1 MASKGAI
8 NLQLN
13 IDTQFKNVN
22 TAVANFQKALSN
34 IKIDNNFL
42 DTKNIANTFQSQIT
56 EIQKSLSEAAN
67 FKLSDSSLGDYQALL
82 KSIQNQYSSLKSSVT
97 DYQVALDN
105 SKDAVQAQIAQEIQA
120 ANVAKNKATSLRTQI
135 SEISTLKAAQEEIA
149 KTGRKASEEE
159 KALAKK
165 YENTNTNLR
174 SLRASLGHANKDY
187 KDHNAKLQ
195 ELVSTQKSYET
206 ISEQII
212 DITKRTG
219 DEIKTATNARKEE
232 VETAKAAKK
241 AAEEKAK
248 ADAEAAKNQE
258 KLEKQTKT
266 AAEAAEKASQAWAKT
281 SSTFVS
287 DF

>member
-22 TAVANFQKALSN
+22 TAVADFQKALSN

-120 ANVAKNKATSLRTQI
+120 ANIAKNKATSLRTQI

-195 ELVSTQKSYET
+195 ELVSTQKNYET

-212 DITKRTG
+212 DITKRSRRKG
-219 DEIKTATNARKEE
+219 ESRRRSCKKPRKTRK
-232 VETAKAAKK
+232 A
-241 AAEEKAK
+241 
-248 ADAEAAKNQE
+248 N
-258 KLEKQTKT
+258 
-266 AAEAAEKASQAWAKT
+266 
-281 SSTFVS
+281 
-287 DF
+287 

>member
-82 KSIQNQYSSLKSSVT
+82 KSIQNQYSSLKSSVI

-120 ANVAKNKATSLRTQI
+120 ANVAKNKATSLNQRKGILDELEACITHTFYKNEDDATSYYQDRI
-135 SEISTLKAAQEEIA
+135 SRKKDLGGKYNEKFFAHIQEE
-149 KTGRKASEEE
+149 
-159 KALAKK
+159 
-165 YENTNTNLR
+165 
-174 SLRASLGHANKDY
+174 
-187 KDHNAKLQ
+187 
-195 ELVSTQKSYET
+195 
-206 ISEQII
+206 
-212 DITKRTG
+212 G
-219 DEIKTATNARKEE
+219 DEFVDNEGTDVDATAGGGEE
-232 VETAKAAKK
+232 
-241 AAEEKAK
+241 
-248 ADAEAAKNQE
+248 
-258 KLEKQTKT
+258 
-266 AAEAAEKASQAWAKT
+266 
-281 SSTFVS
+281 
-287 DF
+287 